1 MPGVLRL
8 FNRIP
13 EGVKVH
19 GLLLFMAV
27 IYGIF
32 FPVLKVFAEEV
43 GGIEAAVLRQ
53 LGFGLVII
61 VYGWLWKVW
70 RNLPCWKPNF
80 KRDWPSFVAV
90 AFFGVFWMQ
99 TFSAVAMGFTTSFHA
114 TLCMAT
120 IPLQTAVINH
130 VLKIDP
136 LNWKRI
142 VGILLGTVG
151 IGWLVASQV
160 SDVARG
166 VDAGTNPLL
175 GNGIILLNAF
185 FFASYNVIVKRL
197 VNDYKPI
204 DILSWNFLQAA
215 FLTLLLMAF
224 MPPVAGIVIP
234 DLQKT
239 VDIIVNLTPLG
250 WGLWGYVTLVAG
262 FVGYLVHHTGL
273 AKTSSNNVAAY
284 TFIQPVVAAIV
295 GIVFLN
301 EHFTLEMG
309 LAALVTFSG
318 MAIAS
323 VKRASQF
330 PRA

>member
-1 MPGVLRL
+1 MSGVTRL

-13 EGVKVH
+13 EGLKVH
-19 GLLLFMAV
+19 GLLFSMSI

-32 FPVLKVFAEEV
+32 FPVLKVFAQEV
-43 GGIEAAVLRQ
+43 GGIEVAILRQ

-61 VYGWLWKVW
+61 VMGWAWNVW
-70 RNLPCWKPNF
+70 HNLPCWKPNF

-99 TFSAVAMGFTTSFHA
+99 TLSAVAMGFTTSFHA

-120 IPLQTAVINH
+120 IPLQTAIINH
-130 VLKIDP
+130 ILKIDS
-136 LNWKRI
+136 LTWQRI
-142 VGILLGTVG
+142 VGIILGTLG
-151 IGWLVASQV
+151 IAWLVVSQV
-160 SDVARG
+160 SDAAQG
-166 VDAGTNPLL
+166 LNAGSNPLL

-197 VNDYKPI
+197 VHEYKPI

-215 FLTLLLMAF
+215 FLTILLMAF
-224 MPPVAGIVIP
+224 MPPVGGITIP
-234 DLQKT
+234 DLRKT
-239 VDIIVNLTPLG
+239 IDVIAHLSPLG
-250 WGLWGYVTLVAG
+250 WGLWAYVTLIAG

-284 TFIQPVVAAIV
+284 TFVQPVVAAIV

-309 LAALVTFSG
+309 LAALLTFAG
-318 MAIAS
+318 MTIAS

-330 PRA
+330 PRT